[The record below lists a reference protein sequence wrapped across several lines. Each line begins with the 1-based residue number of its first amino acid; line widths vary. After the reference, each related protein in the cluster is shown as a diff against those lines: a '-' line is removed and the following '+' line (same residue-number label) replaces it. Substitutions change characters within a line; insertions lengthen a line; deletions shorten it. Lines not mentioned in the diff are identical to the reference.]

1 LPLAAQ
7 WAGRTTLPAIFL
19 SLHPCVLLGDV
30 CATIKANK
38 MTRRI
43 FFLGLITYGL
53 LTGLIYRIVALIDRI
68 GWTDAAVYVFSI
80 SVIVWVAIYIGVD
93 LIAADDDDEPV
104 GKLDEVVGI
113 IGLLLCSIPYAPE
126 CWLGVTILTGW
137 LVITTVPQTSMHR
150 GALILLA
157 TSFPM
162 LWSRVIFRF
171 LSEPI
176 LLADAW
182 IVAKLLNT
190 ANEGTHIYFADKS
203 GVLEVS
209 PACSS
214 WANVSLVLLTWIVL
228 CQYQKRAWQLLD
240 LGWYALVILTVVGIN
255 TIRMAMMGISEQ
267 YYVLIHGTVGSTI
280 TSWMIVG
287 ATVVLCLWGTRS
299 SRMKNQKS
307 IRI

>member
-1 LPLAAQ
+1 MPSRYIGLFQL
-7 WAGRTTLPAIFL
+7 LIIPARNFSMIL
-19 SLHPCVLLGDV
+19 NASTVSLDGKLFPSL
-30 CATIKANK
+30 
-38 MTRRI
+38 
-43 FFLGLITYGL
+43 
-53 LTGLIYRIVALIDRI
+53 
-68 GWTDAAVYVFSI
+68 
-80 SVIVWVAIYIGVD
+80 SVIFSHWS
-93 LIAADDDDEPV
+93 AAS
-104 GKLDEVVGI
+104 VVSI
-113 IGLLLCSIPYAPE
+113 IGLLLCSIPYAPV

-157 TSFPM
+157 TTFPM

-190 ANEGTHIYFADKS
+190 ANEGTHIQFVDKS

-240 LGWYALVILTVVGIN
+240 LGWCALVVLTVVGIN
-255 TIRMAMMGISEQ
+255 TIRMAMMGI
-267 YYVLIHGTVGSTI
+267 II
-280 TSWMIVG
+280 F
-287 ATVVLCLWGTRS
+287 
-299 SRMKNQKS
+299 
-307 IRI
+307 

>member
-1 LPLAAQ
+1 
-7 WAGRTTLPAIFL
+7 
-19 SLHPCVLLGDV
+19 
-30 CATIKANK
+30 
-38 MTRRI
+38 
-43 FFLGLITYGL
+43 
-53 LTGLIYRIVALIDRI
+53 
-68 GWTDAAVYVFSI
+68 
-80 SVIVWVAIYIGVD
+80 
-93 LIAADDDDEPV
+93 
-104 GKLDEVVGI
+104 
-113 IGLLLCSIPYAPE
+113 LCSIPYAPV

-157 TSFPM
+157 TTFPM

-176 LLADAW
+176 LQADAW

-190 ANEGTHIYFADKS
+190 ANEGTHIQFVDKS

-240 LGWYALVILTVVGIN
+240 LGWCALVVLTVVGIN

-267 YYVLIHGTVGSTI
+267 HYFLIHGTVGSTI

-287 ATVVLCLWGTRS
+287 ATVILCLWGTRS
-299 SRMKNQKS
+299 NGMKSK
-307 IRI
+307 IH